1 MKMQREFDIENIF
14 TKSESKFDVEP
25 ISFDEDYS
33 EEQKQAYEKLMSG
46 IIGMNK
52 DCQKLSEVY
61 KDVVKMA
68 STYFDNV
75 EEQSTSTLEAK
86 LSRYYT

>member
-1 MKMQREFDIENIF
+1 MQREFDIENIF
-14 TKSESKFDVEP
+14 TKSESQFDVEP

-46 IIGMNK
+46 IIGINR

>member
-1 MKMQREFDIENIF
+1 MQREFDIENIF

-46 IIGMNK
+46 IIGINK